1 MTITQTFLKLKKKI
15 LHHNHDKYIT
25 TQEFNNITAERFNAR
40 LAQAKWVTRANIAD
54 FAKKSYFWWKTKKKM
69 KKLLQIKQM
78 IALVQQKIIL
88 Y

>member
-54 FAKKSYFWWKTKKKM
+54 FAKKATFDEKLKKRWKSYFK
-69 KKLLQIKQM
+69 
-78 IALVQQKIIL
+78 
-88 Y
+88 